1 MDSIFYQGG
10 QARAIYQMKL
20 LIRDDDILQC
30 LSVSQ
35 LMIYTVEYNHLDN
48 TNICQCCFD
57 DEISQTNLTRSE
69 YISSFDEQTI
79 VNFVTTQY
87 MSEASWQK

>member
-1 MDSIFYQGG
+1 MDSIFLRWSSQSHTSVEI
-10 QARAIYQMKL
+10 A
-20 LIRDDDILQC
+20 IRDDDILQC

-35 LMIYTVEYNHLDN
+35 LLIYTVVYNHLDN
-48 TNICQCCFD
+48 TNIRQCCSD
-57 DEISQTNLTRSE
+57 DEISQTNLTRTE

-79 VNFVTTQY
+79 VIFVTTQY